1 MTKNRDPD
9 TVMIDTA
16 IEYLAEMS
24 GRTPSVLAL
33 ARHMGLA
40 NTTFRRRYPDVVDR
54 LHSSPSPVTYRAAA
68 HPCSDELARIRQ
80 RNRDLSADLALASAS
95 IQRLSIDNR
104 SLLRRVEE
112 LSKVT
117 HLGSTGWK

>member
-1 MTKNRDPD
+1 MTKKRDED
-9 TVMIDTA
+9 TIAIDAA
-16 IEYLAEMS
+16 IEHLQDAS

-40 NTTFRRRYPDVVDR
+40 NTTFRRRYPHTVNR
-54 LHSSPSPVTYRAAA
+54 LKRSTSPVTDHVAPHR
-68 HPCSDELARIRQ
+68 CSDEVTQIRQ
-80 RNRDLSADLALASAS
+80 RNRDLTTDLELAVAS

-112 LSKVT
+112 LSNVT
-117 HLGSTGWK
+117 HLRTTD